1 MKRFLSLTLAL
12 TLLVSAACATS
23 VSTTTDYTMAG
34 KLLKQ
39 LQAGSGFTGTIAV
52 EIAAKEAGALST
64 SKPVVLGV
72 DYIYVRPDG
81 SEGDEHRADVTLMD
95 GETALSA
102 AHLQVKNRSLSIQA
116 DVVSPD
122 WYAFGEMGAEAV
134 AGSAIAQAQQ
144 DVLNQT
150 GIPTLAAF
158 ALQMYAE
165 LSDGTD
171 FSESLENHTTRI
183 DLWIEGYRQNTV
195 LGKLEDGTTTMEV
208 QYTVSP
214 TAIKAEAKQLVF
226 DLLNDRTLLPLL
238 QQKLGDE
245 MATLYLN
252 PNLQS
257 WYFSAIDALPLAG
270 DMTIARTVSLKGD
283 TVALHITMPL
293 YDEQGGAVT
302 LRYDR
307 TQGEGD
313 LPDDNAIS
321 LTGSL
326 REVELAYQEYSS
338 MTGVRV
344 MQGTLRSTPAGVSS
358 FSVSDRQEAAGD
370 ALNVAFT
377 LRREE
382 NESRDDEGNLIYAY
396 NASLNLTPGEGETA
410 VPATEIAL
418 TSRFISKELK
428 TAATQMEATLVLG
441 GDGWN
446 QTITLNAEGRT
457 RAKWEPEALTDEFV
471 NVNQMTQDD
480 VEGLLTGA
488 ALRLALLLT
497 DHLAVPGAPAE
508 VSPEGSLEAEATPEV
523 FATLPPTE
531 APTQAPTEASTQ
543 TPTQAPTQTPSPS
556 PGASPAATRTDEPN
570 G

>member
-12 TLLVSAACATS
+12 MLLVSVAGATS
-23 VSTTTDYTMAG
+23 VSSTTDYTTAG

-39 LQAGSGFTGTIAV
+39 LQAGSGFTGTITV
-52 EIAAKEAGALST
+52 EIAAKEEGGLST
-64 SKPVVLGV
+64 SKPIVLGV

-81 SEGDEHRADVTLMD
+81 VREDEHRADITLMD
-95 GETALSA
+95 GDAALSA
-102 AHLQVKNRSLSIQA
+102 AHLQVKNRSLNVQA

-122 WYAFGEMGAEAV
+122 WYAFGDTGVEAAA
-134 AGSAIAQAQQ
+134 AGAIAQAQQ
-144 DVLNQT
+144 EALNQT
-150 GIPTLAAF
+150 GIPTMAAF
-158 ALQMYAE
+158 AMQLYAG

-171 FSESLENHTTRI
+171 FSESLQNYTTRI

-214 TAIKAEAKQLVF
+214 AAIKAEAKQLVF
-226 DLLNDRTLLPLL
+226 DLLNDQTLLPLL

-245 MATLYLN
+245 MAMLYLN

-257 WYFSAIDALPLAG
+257 WYFSAIDALPIAG
-270 DMTIARTVSLKGD
+270 DLTIARTVSLKGD
-283 TVALHITMPL
+283 TLALHIAMPL
-293 YDEQGGAVT
+293 YDQQGGAV
-302 LRYDR
+302 LLKYDR

-321 LTGSL
+321 LTSSL
-326 REVELAYQEYSS
+326 REIELVYQEYSS
-338 MTGVRV
+338 MTDVRV
-344 MQGTLRSTPAGVSS
+344 LQGTLRSAPAGVNG
-358 FSVSDRQEAAGD
+358 FSVSDGQEAGAD
-370 ALNVAFT
+370 ALNIAFT
-377 LRREE
+377 LSREE
-382 NESRDDEGNLIYAY
+382 NESRDDDGNLVYSY
-396 NASLNLTPGEGETA
+396 NATLNLTPGEGEGQL
-410 VPATEIAL
+410 PATEIAL
-418 TSRFISKELK
+418 NSRFVSKELK
-428 TAATQMEATLVLG
+428 TAATEMEATLVLG
-441 GDGWN
+441 GDGWD
-446 QTITLNAEGRT
+446 QTITLKAAGKS

-497 DHLAVPGAPAE
+497 DYLAIPGAPAE
-508 VSPEGSLEAEATPEV
+508 VSPEGSPEAEVTPEV

-531 APTQAPTEASTQ
+531 APTEAPTQ
-543 TPTQAPTQTPSPS
+543 PPTEAPTQTPLPSPS
-556 PGASPAATRTDEPN
+556 ASPAVTQTDEPN

>member
-95 GETALSA
+95 GETSLSA

-171 FSESLENHTTRI
+171 FSESLENYTTRI

-508 VSPEGSLEAEATPEV
+508 VSPEGSLEAGATPEV

>member
-171 FSESLENHTTRI
+171 FSESLENYTTRI

-446 QTITLNAEGRT
+446 QTITQIGR
-457 RAKWEPEALTDEFV
+457 AHV
-471 NVNQMTQDD
+471 
-480 VEGLLTGA
+480 
-488 ALRLALLLT
+488 
-497 DHLAVPGAPAE
+497 
-508 VSPEGSLEAEATPEV
+508 
-523 FATLPPTE
+523 
-531 APTQAPTEASTQ
+531 
-543 TPTQAPTQTPSPS
+543 
-556 PGASPAATRTDEPN
+556 
-570 G
+570 